1 MPKGNTYSQSSTP
14 YCQQKNVNCALAP
27 HSDGQAGPDRYSRG
41 IVVRR
46 VTYWLFNLQNG
57 TLSPLEGNSIT
68 PPPVKI
74 EEWEANSSNLNV
86 SVCSWQNQDGICETP
101 DTAAGGL
108 DGPGQITDNMGA
120 GNSSPF
126 TIRQQFL
133 VDRQGVQVFWPSSG
147 RVWYGAWGTPASS
160 PPGFQPNQSTNTTA
174 GWATISQINAN
185 YNAPTVCTSGCDT
198 TLPNAGPPSQ

>member
-27 HSDGQAGPDRYSRG
+27 HSDGQSGPDRYSRG

-126 TIRQQFL
+126 TIQQQFL

-147 RVWYGAWGTPASS
+147 RVWYGHGELPHRARPAFS
-160 PPGFQPNQSTNTTA
+160 P
-174 GWATISQINAN
+174 
-185 YNAPTVCTSGCDT
+185 TSRRTRRLG
-198 TLPNAGPPSQ
+198 GQR